1 MPTPACCC
9 RVGSVA
15 VVTESTLRYL
25 DVDRALNDNPT
36 ITLFRQEKWGPIIL
50 ATLMS
55 VFDQGQR
62 EIPVDQFHTQVR
74 RVFLAIQEEMSDF
87 PLDPDDLRAVRDRC
101 KSWVDRGWLGR
112 FTVSDSEV
120 YRLTAEAREA
130 MRITRDLS
138 STRAAMSESQVRII
152 LDRAQALALKA
163 TADPDARKERLGQQI
178 ERLESDLD
186 RARTE
191 LERLDAGGAVELADA
206 DVILSDFLHLTGEIA
221 RLPED
226 LKRVEASFASMAREI
241 VDDFLADER
250 PHGVIV
256 GEYLGRI
263 HNLVEADPYGRGFAQ
278 AKALLGDRASREALR
293 RNLELILTHP
303 FAELLNDQDRAEA
316 RRIVRMI
323 AAAVEGVYLQRRE
336 LTDRVSNFLR
346 SNDASRERELAQAL
360 QAAQVALRDWVDRNP
375 GGRARLTTPVGHV
388 AFDVDANGL
397 VLSGGQVGVAEVA
410 TLREQAQTLVVR
422 TPLMPLRQSG
432 GAGPTLLPVWAI
444 RALGGPFYDDLSA
457 AIDKALTR
465 RARVPGDELFNSL
478 PDVTRRPVDLL
489 GLLNLATDTGGVELA
504 GVPMLFHAVRP
515 DGSTQTFEAPPMV
528 FTAAPESDK

>member
-1 MPTPACCC
+1 MF
-9 RVGSVA
+9 S
-15 VVTESTLRYL
+15 E
-25 DVDRALNDNPT
+25 
-36 ITLFRQEKWGPIIL
+36 
-50 ATLMS
+50 
-55 VFDQGQR
+55 GQR

-74 RVFLAIQEEMSDF
+74 RVFLAIQEDMPDC

-112 FTVSDSEV
+112 FTVSESEV

-130 MRITRDLS
+130 IRITRDLS
-138 STRAAMSESQVRII
+138 STRAALSESQVRII
-152 LDRAQALALKA
+152 LDQAQALALKA
-163 TADPDARKERLGQQI
+163 TADPEARKERLHQQI
-178 ERLESDLD
+178 ERLDADLEAA
-186 RARTE
+186 RAEMAR
-191 LERLDAGGAVELADA
+191 LEAGGAVELADS

-256 GEYLGRI
+256 GEYPGRI

-336 LTDRVSNFLR
+336 LTERVGNFLR

-360 QAAQVALRDWVDRNP
+360 QAAQVALREWVDRNP
-375 GGRARLTTPVGHV
+375 GGRARLATPVGHV
-388 AFDVDANGL
+388 ALDIDSDGL
-397 VLSGGQVGVAEVA
+397 VLSDGQVGVADVA
-410 TLREQAQTLVVR
+410 VLREQPQTVVVR
-422 TPLMPLRQSG
+422 TPLTPLRQSG
-432 GAGPTLLPVWAI
+432 GAGATVLPVSAI
-444 RALGGPFYDDLSA
+444 RALGGPFYDDLSR
-457 AIDKALTR
+457 AIEQALTR
-465 RARVPGDELFNSL
+465 RARVPGDEVFNSL
-478 PDVTRRPVDLL
+478 PDRTRRPVDLL
-489 GLLNLATDTGGVELA
+489 GLLNLATDSGGIDLA
-504 GVPMLFHAVRP
+504 GVPMLFLAVRP
-515 DGSTQTFEAPPMV
+515 DGTAQTFEAPPMV
-528 FTAAPESDK
+528 FTAAVRVPRVQLTGLRHPGRWPSACWVTSQPRRA